1 MKEISVNDASAK
13 RGTGSVRRVS
23 ISLPEDVFRE
33 LDELVAD
40 RGLENRSK
48 AIAEMISHFALK
60 RREAQ
65 GDGIMAGMIS
75 LVYDASKGNLVQQ
88 LFELERRYLKEVIS
102 SMHVQ
107 LEENHRMEVMIVQG
121 PVDTLK
127 RITNHIIACTGVIS
141 CKLTL
146 VQPLIPQVHFAGG
159 RSERAVPV

>member
-1 MKEISVNDASAK
+1 MEGVNDSK
-13 RGTGSVRRVS
+13 GRRGTGSVRRVS
-23 ISLPEDVFRE
+23 VSLPEDVFRE
-33 LDELVAD
+33 LDEMVAE

-65 GDGIMAGMIS
+65 RDAIMAGMIS
-75 LVYDASKGNLVQQ
+75 LVYDASKGNLVYR

-107 LEENHRMEVMIVQG
+107 LEKHHRMEVIIVQG
-121 PVDTLK
+121 PVDILK
-127 RITNHIIACTGVIS
+127 QITNHILACTGVIS

-146 VQPLIPQVHFAGG
+146 VEPLIPQVHSGAG
-159 RSERAVPV
+159 RSESATPA